1 MNLHPASS
9 SIAPPSGAAAPATA
23 TAGAPPA
30 AAPAA
35 AGRAAPLPTGA
46 QARILLVDDEPRLL
60 SSLYEL
66 LRDRDYELVTATC
79 GGEALE
85 QLGQLEFDLILL
97 DLRLPDMSG
106 HQIMDVINA
115 RGIAGDIIVM
125 SGDVGIEA
133 AIGAL
138 KRGAYDYLRKPYSRE
153 ELLKT
158 VENALQKRKLARENA
173 SIASQLENSEK
184 MYRYLVDS
192 SPDIIYTLDH
202 QGCFTFVN
210 DRAHQ
215 LLGYARDELIGQH
228 YSILVHD
235 EDLER
240 ARYVFNERRVD
251 DRASRN
257 VELRLKCLGGNGNAM
272 ERTFNNTLMT
282 IAISAIGMQHPDP
295 DAKKSAYFGT
305 YGVARDIT
313 DRKRAEEVISYQA
326 YHDILTDLPNRMLFK
341 DRLGLAV
348 IQAKRKLAE
357 LAVMFI
363 DLDRFKLV
371 NDTLGHVK
379 GDELL
384 QQVANRLKECLRRGD
399 TLARQGGD
407 EFTIVLPELRDR
419 QDAKVIADKFLE
431 SLHLPFDLDGHE
443 VHISASIG
451 IAIYPTDGETIDEL
465 LRHADIAM
473 YQVKALGK
481 NGHSF
486 YHNSMLDV
494 SHQKIALEQSLRKAL
509 EKNELEM
516 YYQPQVDMS
525 SGRIIGAEALMR
537 WNHPQRGLLTAGEFL
552 PFAEENG
559 LMLPISDWMLGALC
573 RDLLQWNAVGG
584 EQIRLSLNL
593 SPQYLDRGDF
603 FEKMRGALT
612 RYGISPAQ
620 IEVEITENI
629 CIRNPQYAI
638 EQLNKLCQLGVSVA
652 IDDFGTGYSS
662 LSYLHRFPIHTIKI
676 DQSFVKEIQDEN
688 GHFPVILAIISI
700 ARGLGLHLIAEGVET
715 DVQARYL
722 QASGCT
728 TMQGYLYHRPISLGS
743 FMAVLEA
750 QQRNGPAAATSAAGL
765 HLVSTPIAIQA

>member
-1 MNLHPASS
+1 MTKASSASTHPAISP
-9 SIAPPSGAAAPATA
+9 IEDAAPPLAFDPDS
-23 TAGAPPA
+23 PP
-30 AAPAA
+30 
-35 AGRAAPLPTGA
+35 
-46 QARILLVDDEPRLL
+46 RILLVDDEPHLL
-60 SSLYEL
+60 SALHEL
-66 LRDRDYELVTATC
+66 LRDRHYQLVTATC
-79 GGEALE
+79 GSEAMA
-85 QLGQLEFDLILL
+85 QLSRLKFDLVLL
-97 DLRLPDMSG
+97 DWRLPDMSG
-106 HQIMDVINA
+106 QEIMDFINEK
-115 RGIAGDIIVM
+115 GIDADVIVM
-125 SGDVGIEA
+125 SGEVGIEA

-138 KRGAYDYLRKPYSRE
+138 KRGAYDYLRKPYSGE

-158 VENALQKRKLARENA
+158 VANALQRRRLELANQR
-173 SIASQLENSEK
+173 IASQLENSEK
-184 MYRYLVDS
+184 LYRYLVDS
-192 SPDIIYTLDH
+192 SPDIIYTLNH
-202 QGCFTFVN
+202 EGRFTFVN
-210 DRAHQ
+210 DRAYQ
-215 LLGYARDELIGQH
+215 LLGFSRDDLIGKH

-235 EDLER
+235 EDQER

-251 DRASRN
+251 ERASRN
-257 VELRLKCLGGNGNAM
+257 VELRLKCYNDGGSD
-272 ERTFNNTLMT
+272 RTFNNTLMT
-282 IAISAIGMQHPDP
+282 ISLNSIGMHVPDN
-295 DAKKSAYFGT
+295 DVRKLEFFGT

-348 IQAKRKLAE
+348 IQAKRKVTE

-384 QQVANRLKECLRRGD
+384 QQVSLRLKDCLRRGD

-419 QDAKVIADKFLE
+419 GDATAIADKFLE
-431 SLHLPFDLDGHE
+431 CLQKPFDLDGHQ

-451 IAIYPTDGETIDEL
+451 ISVYPEDGESIDEL

-486 YHNSMLDV
+486 YHDSMLDV

-509 EKNELEM
+509 EQDELEM
-516 YYQPQVDMS
+516 YYQPQIDVIT
-525 SGRIIGAEALMR
+525 GCIIGAEGLMR

-552 PFAEENG
+552 PFAEDNG
-559 LMLPISDWMLGALC
+559 LIVPISDWMVGALC
-573 RDLLQWNAVGG
+573 RDMQIWNAAGG
-584 EQIRLSLNL
+584 QSIRLSLNL

-603 FEKMRGALT
+603 FEKMRGALV

-676 DQSFVKEIQDEN
+676 DQSFVKEIHDEQ
-688 GHFPVILAIISI
+688 GHYPVILAIISI

-715 DVQARYL
+715 DIQSRYL
-722 QASGCT
+722 KSNGCL
-728 TMQGYLYHRPISLGS
+728 TMQGYLYHRPVSLAD
-743 FMAVLEA
+743 FICVLQEQNSLITRA
-750 QQRNGPAAATSAAGL
+750 LPQNSDLGR
-765 HLVSTPIAIQA
+765 HI

>member
-1 MNLHPASS
+1 MMMNAHSASPADGEPHANSF
-9 SIAPPSGAAAPATA
+9 ATD
-23 TAGAPPA
+23 
-30 AAPAA
+30 
-35 AGRAAPLPTGA
+35 LP
-46 QARILLVDDEPRLL
+46 RLLLVDDEPRLL

-66 LRDRDYELVTATC
+66 LRDRGYELVTAAT
-79 GGEALE
+79 GSEALA
-85 QLGQLEFDLILL
+85 QLSKLHFDLVLL

-106 HQIMDVINA
+106 HEIMDFINA
-115 RGIAGDIIVM
+115 REIGAEVIVM
-125 SGDVGIEA
+125 SGEVGIEA

-158 VENALQKRKLARENA
+158 VANALQQRRLEAANQR
-173 SIASQLENSEK
+173 IATQLENSEK
-184 MYRYLVDS
+184 LYRYLVDS
-192 SPDIIYTLDH
+192 SPDFIYTLNH
-202 QGCFTFVN
+202 EGRFTFVN
-210 DRAHQ
+210 DRAYQ
-215 LLGYARDELIGQH
+215 LLGYTREDLIGKH

-235 EDLER
+235 EDQER

-251 DRASRN
+251 ERASRN
-257 VELRLKCLGGNGNAM
+257 VELRLKCHSGNSQD
-272 ERTFNNTLMT
+272 RTFNNTLMT
-282 IAISAIGMQHPDP
+282 ISLNSIGMHVPDHEV
-295 DAKKSAYFGT
+295 KKLEFFGT

-326 YHDILTDLPNRMLFK
+326 YHDILTDLPNRILFK

-348 IQAKRKLAE
+348 IQAKRKMTE

-384 QQVANRLKECLRRGD
+384 QQASVRLKDCLRRGD

-419 QDAKVIADKFLE
+419 EDARIIADKFLE
-431 SLHLPFDLDGHE
+431 CLQKPFDLDGHE

-451 IAIYPTDGETIDEL
+451 IAIYPGDGESIDEL

-509 EKNELEM
+509 EQNELEM
-516 YYQPQVDMS
+516 YYQPQIDVI
-525 SGRIIGAEALMR
+525 SGRIVGAEGLMR
-537 WNHPQRGLLTAGEFL
+537 WNHPQRGLLAAGEFL
-552 PFAEENG
+552 PFAEDNG
-559 LMLPISDWMLGALC
+559 LMLPISDWMIGALC
-573 RDLLQWNAVGG
+573 RDMLQWNVQTG
-584 EQIRLSLNL
+584 QPIRLSLNL

-603 FEKMRGALT
+603 FEKMRGALA
-612 RYGISPAQ
+612 RYGIAPDQ

-638 EQLNKLCQLGVSVA
+638 DQLNKLCQLGVSVA

-676 DQSFVKEIQDEN
+676 DQSFVKEIKDEH
-688 GHFPVILAIISI
+688 GHYPVILAIISI
-700 ARGLGLHLIAEGVET
+700 ARGLGLNLIAEGVET
-715 DVQARYL
+715 EVQARYL
-722 QASGCT
+722 KANGCL
-728 TMQGYLYHRPISLGS
+728 TMQGYFYHRPIALPDFIGVLRTQPVAAR
-743 FMAVLEA
+743 AVKA
-750 QQRNGPAAATSAAGL
+750 
-765 HLVSTPIAIQA
+765 

>member
-1 MNLHPASS
+1 MNAN
-9 SIAPPSGAAAPATA
+9 
-23 TAGAPPA
+23 TAGATA
-30 AAPAA
+30 MTQA
-35 AGRAAPLPTGA
+35 AGEPTQISQSETVTLP
-46 QARILLVDDEPRLL
+46 RILLVDDEPRLL

-66 LRDRDYELVTATC
+66 LRGRDYNLVTATC
-79 GGEALE
+79 GSEALAH
-85 QLGQLEFDLILL
+85 LSKMRFDLVLL
-97 DLRLPDMSG
+97 DLRLPDVSG
-106 HQIMDVINA
+106 HQIMDFINDK
-115 RGIAGDIIVM
+115 GIDADVIVM
-125 SGDVGIEA
+125 SGEVGIDA

-158 VENALQKRKLARENA
+158 VANALQRRRLEMANRR
-173 SIASQLENSEK
+173 IASQLETSEK
-184 MYRYLVDS
+184 LYRYLVDS
-192 SPDIIYTLDH
+192 SPDIIYTLNH
-202 QGCFTFVN
+202 EGKFTFIN
-210 DRAHQ
+210 DRAYQ
-215 LLGYARDELIGQH
+215 LLGFSRDELIGKH
-228 YSILVHD
+228 YSILVHE

-251 DRASRN
+251 ERASRN
-257 VELRLKCLGGNGNAM
+257 VELRLKCHSGGGQD
-272 ERTFNNTLMT
+272 RTFNNTLMT
-282 IAISAIGMQHPDP
+282 ISINSIGMHVPDQEV
-295 DAKKSAYFGT
+295 KKLEFFGT

-348 IQAKRKLAE
+348 IQAKRKLTE

-384 QQVANRLKECLRRGD
+384 QQVALRLKDCLRRGD

-419 QDAKVIADKFLE
+419 EDAKAIADKFLE
-431 SLHLPFDLDGHE
+431 CLQKPFDLDGHQ

-451 IAIYPTDGETIDEL
+451 IAIYPGDGESIDEL

-509 EKNELEM
+509 EQNELEM
-516 YYQPQVDMS
+516 YYQPQIDVIT
-525 SGRIIGAEALMR
+525 GRIVGAEGLMR

-559 LMLPISDWMLGALC
+559 LMLPISDWMIGALC
-573 RDLLQWNAVGG
+573 RDMLLWNAAGG
-584 EQIRLSLNL
+584 ENIRLSLNL

-603 FEKMRGALT
+603 FEKMRGALV

-620 IEVEITENI
+620 IECEITENI

-676 DQSFVKEIQDEN
+676 DQSFVKEIHDEN
-688 GHFPVILAIISI
+688 GHYPVILAIISI

-715 DVQARYL
+715 DIQARYL
-722 QASGCT
+722 KANGCL
-728 TMQGYLYHRPISLGS
+728 TMQGYLFHRPISLPN
-743 FMAVLEA
+743 FITVLQSQDA
-750 QQRNGPAAATSAAGL
+750 KNDAPAAAPA
-765 HLVSTPIAIQA
+765 AIQV

>member
-1 MNLHPASS
+1 MNLSSAS
-9 SIAPPSGAAAPATA
+9 AMQALPGAEDGVSALQFELDV
-23 TAGAPPA
+23 
-30 AAPAA
+30 
-35 AGRAAPLPTGA
+35 LP
-46 QARILLVDDEPRLL
+46 RLLLVDDEPRLL

-66 LRDRDYELVTATC
+66 LDDRNYHLVTATC
-79 GGEALE
+79 GREALE
-85 QLGQLEFDLILL
+85 HLNKLKFDLVLL

-106 HQIMDVINA
+106 HEIMDVINEK
-115 RGIAGDIIVM
+115 GIDADVIVM
-125 SGDVGIEA
+125 SGEVGIDA

-158 VENALQKRKLARENA
+158 VANALQQRRLEMANQR
-173 SIASQLENSEK
+173 IASQLENSEK
-184 MYRYLVDS
+184 LYRYLVDS
-192 SPDIIYTLDH
+192 SPDIIYTLNH
-202 QGCFTFVN
+202 EGRFTFVN
-210 DRAHQ
+210 DRAYQ
-215 LLGYARDELIGQH
+215 LLGFSREELIGKH

-251 DRASRN
+251 ERASRN
-257 VELRLKCLGGNGNAM
+257 VELRLKCHSGNGTD
-272 ERTFNNTLMT
+272 RTFNNTLMT
-282 IAISAIGMQHPDP
+282 ISLNSIGMHVPDQEV
-295 DAKKSAYFGT
+295 KKLEFFGT

-348 IQAKRKLAE
+348 IQAKRKVTE

-384 QQVANRLKECLRRGD
+384 QQVSLRLKDCLRRGD

-419 QDAKVIADKFLE
+419 ADAKHIAEKFLE
-431 SLHLPFDLDGHE
+431 SLHKPFDLDGHE

-451 IAIYPTDGETIDEL
+451 IAVYPTDGDSIDEL

-481 NGHSF
+481 NGHAF
-486 YHNSMLDV
+486 YDNAMLDV
-494 SHQKIALEQSLRKAL
+494 SHQKIALEQALRRAL
-509 EKNELEM
+509 DQDELEM
-516 YYQPQVDMS
+516 YYQPQIDVIT
-525 SGRIIGAEALMR
+525 GRIIGAEGLMR

-552 PFAEENG
+552 PFAEDNG
-559 LMLPISDWMLGALC
+559 LMLPISDWMITALC
-573 RDLLQWNAVGG
+573 RDMQIWNAAGG
-584 EQIRLSLNL
+584 QSIRLSLNL

-603 FEKMRGALT
+603 FEKMRGALV

-638 EQLNKLCQLGVSVA
+638 DQLNKLCQLGVSVA

-676 DQSFVKEIQDEN
+676 DQSFVKVIHDEQ
-688 GHFPVILAIISI
+688 GHYPVILAIISI

-715 DVQARYL
+715 EVQARYL
-722 QASGCT
+722 KANGCL
-728 TMQGYLYHRPISLGS
+728 TMQGFLFHRPVSLAA
-743 FMAVLEA
+743 FICVLEEHYLVPERGTMA
-750 QQRNGPAAATSAAGL
+750 AAGL
-765 HLVSTPIAIQA
+765 AAG

>member
-1 MNLHPASS
+1 MNANTAS
-9 SIAPPSGAAAPATA
+9 ATSA
-23 TAGAPPA
+23 MTPA
-30 AAPAA
+30 AGEPTQISQSETVT
-35 AGRAAPLPTGA
+35 LP
-46 QARILLVDDEPRLL
+46 RILLVDDEPRLL

-66 LRDRDYELVTATC
+66 LRGRDYNLVTATC
-79 GGEALE
+79 GSEALAH
-85 QLGQLEFDLILL
+85 LSKMRFDLVLL
-97 DLRLPDMSG
+97 DLRLPDVSG
-106 HQIMDVINA
+106 HQIMDFINDK
-115 RGIAGDIIVM
+115 GIDADVIVM
-125 SGDVGIEA
+125 SGEVGIDA

-158 VENALQKRKLARENA
+158 VANALQRRRLEMANRR
-173 SIASQLENSEK
+173 IASQLETSEK
-184 MYRYLVDS
+184 LYRYLVDS
-192 SPDIIYTLDH
+192 SPDIIYTLNH
-202 QGCFTFVN
+202 EGKFTFIN
-210 DRAHQ
+210 DRAYQ
-215 LLGYARDELIGQH
+215 LLGFSRDELIGKH
-228 YSILVHD
+228 YSILVHE

-251 DRASRN
+251 ERASRN
-257 VELRLKCLGGNGNAM
+257 VELRLKYHSGGGQD
-272 ERTFNNTLMT
+272 RTFNNTLMT
-282 IAISAIGMQHPDP
+282 ISLNSIGMHVPDLEV
-295 DAKKSAYFGT
+295 KKLEFFGT

-348 IQAKRKLAE
+348 IQAKRKLTE

-384 QQVANRLKECLRRGD
+384 QQVALRLKDCLRRGD

-419 QDAKVIADKFLE
+419 EDAKAIADKFLE
-431 SLHLPFDLDGHE
+431 CLQKPFDLDGHQ

-451 IAIYPTDGETIDEL
+451 IAIYPGDGESIDEL

-509 EKNELEM
+509 EQNELEM
-516 YYQPQVDMS
+516 YYQPQIDVIT
-525 SGRIIGAEALMR
+525 GKIVGAEGLMR

-559 LMLPISDWMLGALC
+559 LMLPISDWMIGALC
-573 RDLLQWNAVGG
+573 RDMLLWNAAGG
-584 EQIRLSLNL
+584 ESIRLSLNL

-603 FEKMRGALT
+603 FEKMRGALV

-620 IEVEITENI
+620 IECEITENI

-676 DQSFVKEIQDEN
+676 DQSFVKEIHDEH
-688 GHFPVILAIISI
+688 GHYPVILAIISI

-715 DVQARYL
+715 DIQARYL
-722 QASGCT
+722 KANGCL
-728 TMQGYLYHRPISLGS
+728 TMQGYFFHRPISLPN
-743 FMAVLEA
+743 FITVLQVQDGRE
-750 QQRNGPAAATSAAGL
+750 PAPVPAPAPA
-765 HLVSTPIAIQA
+765 AIQA

>member
-1 MNLHPASS
+1 MNEYCASADPAWH
-9 SIAPPSGAAAPATA
+9 ADTEDQP
-23 TAGAPPA
+23 
-30 AAPAA
+30 
-35 AGRAAPLPTGA
+35 RL
-46 QARILLVDDEPRLL
+46 LLVDDEPRLL
-60 SSLYEL
+60 ASLYEL
-66 LRDRDYELVTATC
+66 LRDRGFHLTTASSGT
-79 GGEALE
+79 EAIAHLSRFR
-85 QLGQLEFDLILL
+85 FDLVLL
-97 DLRLPDMSG
+97 DLRLPDIGG
-106 HQIMDVINA
+106 HEIMDFMNE
-115 RGIAGDIIVM
+115 RGVESDVIVM
-125 SGDVGIEA
+125 SGEVGIEA

-158 VENALQKRKLARENA
+158 VANALEQRRLASANLR
-173 SIASQLENSEK
+173 IANQLENSEK

-192 SPDIIYTLDH
+192 SPDIIYTLNH
-202 QGCFTFVN
+202 EGRFTFVN
-210 DRAHQ
+210 DRAYQ
-215 LLGYARDELIGQH
+215 LLGFSRDELIGKH

-251 DRASRN
+251 ERASRN
-257 VELRLKCLGGNGNAM
+257 VELRLKCRGAKSNSGD
-272 ERTFNNTLMT
+272 RTFNNTLMT
-282 IAISAIGMQHPDP
+282 ISLNSIGMHVPDGEVR
-295 DAKKSAYFGT
+295 KLEFFGT

-326 YHDILTDLPNRMLFK
+326 YHDILTDLPNRILFK

-348 IQAKRKLAE
+348 IQAKRKQTE

-384 QQVANRLKECLRRGD
+384 QQAAVRLKDCLRRGD
-399 TLARQGGD
+399 TIARQGGD

-419 QDAKVIADKFLE
+419 DDARIIADKFLE
-431 SLHLPFDLDGHE
+431 SLQRPFDLDGHE

-451 IAIYPTDGETIDEL
+451 IAIYPGDGESIDEL

-486 YHNSMLDV
+486 YHDSMLDV
-494 SHQKIALEQSLRKAL
+494 SHQKIALEQALRRAL
-509 EKNELEM
+509 EHNELEM
-516 YYQPQVDMS
+516 YYQPQIDS
-525 SGRIIGAEALMR
+525 TSGRIVGAEALMR
-537 WNHPQRGLLTAGEFL
+537 WNHPTRGLLSAGEFL

-559 LMLPISDWMLGALC
+559 LMLPISDWMIGALC
-573 RDLLQWNAVGG
+573 RDMLQWNLASGQEVK
-584 EQIRLSLNL
+584 LSLNL

-603 FEKMRGALT
+603 FEKMRGALV
-612 RYGISPAQ
+612 RYGISPGQ

-662 LSYLHRFPIHTIKI
+662 LSYLHRFPIHTMKI
-676 DQSFVKEIQDEN
+676 DQSFVQEIHDAN
-688 GHFPVILAIISI
+688 GHYPVILAIISI
-700 ARGLGLHLIAEGVET
+700 ARGLNLNLVAEGVET
-715 DVQARYL
+715 ETQADYL
-722 QASGCT
+722 RANGCE
-728 TMQGYLYHRPISLGS
+728 TMQGYLFHRPISLSS
-743 FMAVLEA
+743 FIGVLRAQVPASDVPVGALRPAVRALRA
-750 QQRNGPAAATSAAGL
+750 
-765 HLVSTPIAIQA
+765 

>member
-1 MNLHPASS
+1 MNPIIPTPQTPA
-9 SIAPPSGAAAPATA
+9 PEFQP
-23 TAGAPPA
+23 
-30 AAPAA
+30 
-35 AGRAAPLPTGA
+35 RL
-46 QARILLVDDEPRLL
+46 LLVDDEPRLL

-66 LRDRDYELVTATC
+66 LRVQDSFQLVTATN
-79 GGEALE
+79 GTEALAALNR
-85 QLGQLEFDLILL
+85 QRFDLLLL

-106 HQIMDVINA
+106 HDIMDFVNSREI
-115 RGIAGDIIVM
+115 DCDVIVM
-125 SGDVGIEA
+125 SGEAGIEA

-138 KRGAYDYLRKPYSRE
+138 KRGAYDYLRKPYNPP

-158 VENALQKRKLARENA
+158 VENALQKRRLAVENA
-173 SIASQLENSEK
+173 RIAQRLENSEK

-192 SPDIIYTLDH
+192 SPDIIYTLNH
-202 QGCFTFVN
+202 EGCFTFVN
-210 DRAHQ
+210 DRAYQ
-215 LLGYARDELIGQH
+215 LLGYSREELIGRH
-228 YSILVHD
+228 YSVLVHE
-235 EDLER
+235 EDQER

-251 DRASRN
+251 ERASRN
-257 VELRLKCLGGNGNAM
+257 VELRLKCNNSAAGD
-272 ERTFNNTLMT
+272 RTFNNTLMT
-282 IAISAIGMQHPDP
+282 ISLNAIGMHVPGEEV
-295 DAKKSAYFGT
+295 AKHEFFGT

-313 DRKRAEEVISYQA
+313 DRKRAEEMISYQA
-326 YHDILTDLPNRMLFK
+326 YHDILTDLPNRILFK

-384 QQVANRLKECLRRGD
+384 QQAARRLKECLRKGD
-399 TLARQGGD
+399 TLARHSGD

-419 QDAKVIADKFLE
+419 ADAKAIADKFQEALQQ
-431 SLHLPFDLDGHE
+431 PFDLDGHV

-451 IAIYPTDGETIDEL
+451 IAVYPSDGDSIEEL

-473 YQVKALGK
+473 YQVKAQGK

-486 YHNSMLDV
+486 YHPAMQDM
-494 SHQKIALEQSLRKAL
+494 SHQKIVLEQSLRKAL
-509 EKNELEM
+509 ENNELEM
-516 YYQPQVDMS
+516 YYQPQVDMAT
-525 SGRIIGAEALMR
+525 GRIIGAEGLMR
-537 WNHPQRGLLTAGEFL
+537 WNHPTRGLLSAGEFL

-559 LMLPISDWMLGALC
+559 LMLPISDWMIGALC
-573 RDLLQWNAVGG
+573 RDLLLWNANGADN
-584 EQIRLSLNL
+584 IRLSLNL

-603 FEKMRGALT
+603 FEKMRNALA
-612 RYGISPAQ
+612 RYQISPSQ

-676 DQSFVKEIQDEN
+676 DQSFVKEIHDEH
-688 GHFPVILAIISI
+688 GHYPVILAIISI
-700 ARGLGLHLIAEGVET
+700 ARGLGLHLVAEGVET
-715 DVQARYL
+715 EVQARYL
-722 QASGCT
+722 AANGCA
-728 TMQGYLYHRPISLGS
+728 TMQGYLYYRPIALTS
-743 FMAVLEA
+743 FMEVLAA
-750 QQRNGPAAATSAAGL
+750 QNQADAPAFPAGPRM
-765 HLVSTPIAIQA
+765 AIQA

>member
-1 MNLHPASS
+1 MNANFADGADALFPAS
-9 SIAPPSGAAAPATA
+9 PQPVAAPE
-23 TAGAPPA
+23 PRP
-30 AAPAA
+30 
-35 AGRAAPLPTGA
+35 RL
-46 QARILLVDDEPRLL
+46 LLVDDEPRLL
-60 SSLYEL
+60 SSLHAL
-66 LRDRDYELVTATC
+66 LQERDYELVTATC
-79 GGEALE
+79 GAEALAHLA
-85 QLGQLEFDLILL
+85 QLDFDLILL

-106 HQIMDVINA
+106 HEIMDHINR
-115 RGIAGDIIVM
+115 RGIAGDVIVM

-158 VENALQKRKLARENA
+158 VENVLQQRALARDNA
-173 SIASQLENSEK
+173 RIAARLATSEQ

-192 SPDIIYTLDH
+192 SPDIIYTLDQDGH
-202 QGCFTFVN
+202 FTFVN
-210 DRAHQ
+210 DRVHQ
-215 LLGYARDELIGQH
+215 LLGYSRDELIGKH

-235 EDLER
+235 EDQER
-240 ARYVFNERRVD
+240 ARYVFGERRAD
-251 DRASRN
+251 ERSARH
-257 VELRLKCLGGNGNAM
+257 VELRLKCQLGGRGGNHA

-282 IAISAIGMQHPDP
+282 IEL
-295 DAKKSAYFGT
+295 DALGTAPVHAGTDRALATALPALHGT

-348 IQAKRKLAE
+348 IQAKRKLTE

-371 NDTLGHVK
+371 NDSLGHVK

-384 QQVANRLKECLRRGD
+384 QQVALRLKECLRRGD

-431 SLHLPFDLDGHE
+431 CLHLPFDLDGHE

-509 EKNELEM
+509 EQNELEM
-516 YYQPQVDMS
+516 YYQPQVDMA
-525 SGRIIGAEALMR
+525 SGRIIGAEGLMR

-552 PFAEENG
+552 PFAEESG

-573 RDLLQWNAVGG
+573 RDLLQWNAAGG
-584 EQIRLSLNL
+584 QDIRLSLNL

-638 EQLNKLCQLGVSVA
+638 DQLNKLCQLGVSVA

-676 DQSFVKEIQDEN
+676 DQSFVKEIHDED

-715 DVQARYL
+715 EVQARYL
-722 QASGCT
+722 EANGCT
-728 TMQGYLYHRPISLGS
+728 TMQGYLYHRPISLS
-743 FMAVLEA
+743 NFINVLQSQIDSVA
-750 QQRNGPAAATSAAGL
+750 DSASVRPAAPAGL
-765 HLVSTPIAIQA
+765 HLVPNAAAIQA

>member
-1 MNLHPASS
+1 MFQ
-9 SIAPPSGAAAPATA
+9 GADAPAGTI
-23 TAGAPPA
+23 GIDDQP
-30 AAPAA
+30 
-35 AGRAAPLPTGA
+35 RL
-46 QARILLVDDEPRLL
+46 LLVDDEPRLL
-60 SSLYEL
+60 ASLYEL
-66 LRDRDYELVTATC
+66 LRDRGYHLTTASS
-79 GGEALE
+79 GGEAIAHLST
-85 QLGQLEFDLILL
+85 LRFDLVLL
-97 DLRLPDMSG
+97 DLRLPDIGG
-106 HQIMDVINA
+106 HEIMDFINA
-115 RGIAGDIIVM
+115 KGIDADVIVM
-125 SGDVGIEA
+125 SGEVGIDA

-138 KRGAYDYLRKPYSRE
+138 KRGAYDYLRKPYARE

-158 VENALQKRKLARENA
+158 VDNALEQRRLATANA
-173 SIASQLENSEK
+173 RIANQLENSEK

-192 SPDIIYTLDH
+192 SPDIIYTLNH
-202 QGCFTFVN
+202 EGRFTFVN
-210 DRAHQ
+210 DRAYQ
-215 LLGYARDELIGQH
+215 LLGFSRDELIGKH

-251 DRASRN
+251 ERASRN
-257 VELRLKCLGGNGNAM
+257 VELRLKCRGATGKLSNSGD
-272 ERTFNNTLMT
+272 RTFNNTLMT
-282 IAISAIGMQHPDP
+282 ISLNSIGMHVPDQEV
-295 DAKKSAYFGT
+295 KKLEFFGT

-326 YHDILTDLPNRMLFK
+326 YHDILTDLPNRILFK

-348 IQAKRKLAE
+348 IQAKRKQTE

-384 QQVANRLKECLRRGD
+384 QQVAVRLKECLRKGD

-419 QDAKVIADKFLE
+419 DDARMVADKFLE
-431 SLHLPFDLDGHE
+431 CLHKPFDLDGHE

-451 IAIYPTDGETIDEL
+451 IAIYPGDGESIDEL

-486 YHNSMLDV
+486 YHDSMLDV
-494 SHQKIALEQSLRKAL
+494 SHQKIALEQALRRAL
-509 EKNELEM
+509 EHNELEM
-516 YYQPQVDMS
+516 YYQPQIDAAT
-525 SGRIIGAEALMR
+525 GRIVGAEALMR
-537 WNHPQRGLLTAGEFL
+537 WNHPTRGLLSAGEFL

-559 LMLPISDWMLGALC
+559 LMLPISDWMIGALC
-573 RDLLQWNAVGG
+573 RDMLQWNLASGQAV
-584 EQIRLSLNL
+584 RLSLNL

-603 FEKMRGALT
+603 FEKMRGALV
-612 RYGISPAQ
+612 RYGISPGQ

-662 LSYLHRFPIHTIKI
+662 LSYLHRFPIHTMKI
-676 DQSFVKEIQDEN
+676 DQSFVKEIHDEN
-688 GHFPVILAIISI
+688 GHYPVILAIISI

-715 DVQARYL
+715 EVQANYL
-722 QASGCT
+722 KANGCE
-728 TMQGYLYHRPISLGS
+728 TMQGYLYYRPISLSNFIGVLRAQALGTAGS
-743 FMAVLEA
+743 
-750 QQRNGPAAATSAAGL
+750 GPATQ
-765 HLVSTPIAIQA
+765 VRAIRA

>member
-1 MNLHPASS
+1 MHSS
-9 SIAPPSGAAAPATA
+9 LGSDQP
-23 TAGAPPA
+23 
-30 AAPAA
+30 
-35 AGRAAPLPTGA
+35 RL
-46 QARILLVDDEPRLL
+46 LLVDDEPRLL

-66 LRDRDYELVTATC
+66 LQGRGYQLVTAAT
-79 GGEALE
+79 GSEALAH
-85 QLGQLEFDLILL
+85 LSRLRFDLVLL
-97 DLRLPDMSG
+97 DLRLPDIGG
-106 HQIMDVINA
+106 HEIMDFINEK
-115 RGIAGDIIVM
+115 GIGADVIVM
-125 SGDVGIEA
+125 SGEVGIDA

-158 VENALQKRKLARENA
+158 VANALKQRRLEEANAR
-173 SIASQLENSEK
+173 IANQLENSEK

-192 SPDIIYTLDH
+192 SPDIIYTLNH
-202 QGCFTFVN
+202 EGKFTFIN
-210 DRAHQ
+210 DRAYQ
-215 LLGYARDELIGQH
+215 LLGYKREELIGQH
-228 YSILVHD
+228 YSVVVHE

-251 DRASRN
+251 ERASRN
-257 VELRLKCLGGNGNAM
+257 VEMRLKCHAGANQ

-282 IAISAIGMQHPDP
+282 ISLNAIGMHVPDQEVR
-295 DAKKSAYFGT
+295 KLEFYGT

-326 YHDILTDLPNRMLFK
+326 YHDILTDLPNRILFK

-348 IQAKRKLAE
+348 IQAKRKQTE

-384 QQVANRLKECLRRGD
+384 QQAAGRLKECLRKGD

-419 QDAKVIADKFLE
+419 DDARMVADKFLE
-431 SLHLPFDLDGHE
+431 VLQEPFDLDGHA

-451 IAIYPTDGETIDEL
+451 IAVYPAHGESIDEL

-473 YQVKALGK
+473 YQIKGQGK
-481 NGHSF
+481 NGHAF
-486 YHNSMLDV
+486 YDPSMQDV
-494 SHQKIALEQSLRKAL
+494 SHQKIALEQSLRRAL
-509 EKNELEM
+509 EHNELEM
-516 YYQPQVDMS
+516 YYQPQIDAI
-525 SGRIIGAEALMR
+525 SGRIVGAEALMR
-537 WNHPQRGLLTAGEFL
+537 WNHPTRGIVSPGEFL

-559 LMLPISDWMLGALC
+559 LMLPISDWMIGALC
-573 RDLLQWNAVGG
+573 RDMLQWKNIGG
-584 EQIRLSLNL
+584 NQVRLSLNL

-603 FEKMRGALT
+603 FEKMRGALL
-612 RYGISPAQ
+612 RYGIAPSQ

-638 EQLNKLCQLGVSVA
+638 EQLNKLGQLGVSVA

-662 LSYLHRFPIHTIKI
+662 LAYLHRFPVHTIKI
-676 DQSFVKEIQDEN
+676 DQSFVKEIHDEH
-688 GHFPVILAIISI
+688 GHYPVVLAIISI
-700 ARGLGLHLIAEGVET
+700 ARGLGLNLIAEGVET
-715 DVQARYL
+715 ESQARYL
-722 QASGCT
+722 RSNGCL
-728 TMQGYLYHRPISLGS
+728 TMQGYLYHRPMPLDRFID
-743 FMAVLEA
+743 VLRA
-750 QQRNGPAAATSAAGL
+750 QALPAG
-765 HLVSTPIAIQA
+765 VSNVLAFQA

>member
-1 MNLHPASS
+1 MKANTAS
-9 SIAPPSGAAAPATA
+9 AAPA
-23 TAGAPPA
+23 PSPVEE
-30 AAPAA
+30 
-35 AGRAAPLPTGA
+35 LPTTVS
-46 QARILLVDDEPRLL
+46 QLDTELLPRILLVDDEPRLL
-60 SSLYEL
+60 ASLYEL
-66 LRDRDYELVTATC
+66 LRDRDYHLVTATC
-79 GGEALE
+79 GAEALAH
-85 QLGQLEFDLILL
+85 LSKLRFDLVLL

-106 HQIMDVINA
+106 HEIMDYINGK
-115 RGIAGDIIVM
+115 GIDADVIVM

-158 VENALQKRKLARENA
+158 VANALQQRRLELANQR
-173 SIASQLENSEK
+173 IASQLENSEK
-184 MYRYLVDS
+184 LYRYLVDS
-192 SPDIIYTLDH
+192 SPDIIYTLNH
-202 QGCFTFVN
+202 EGRFTFVN
-210 DRAHQ
+210 DRAYQ
-215 LLGYARDELIGQH
+215 LLGFSREDLIGKH

-251 DRASRN
+251 ERASRN
-257 VELRLKCLGGNGNAM
+257 VELRLKCHSGGSQD
-272 ERTFNNTLMT
+272 RTFNNTLMT
-282 IAISAIGMQHPDP
+282 ISLNSIGMHVPDH
-295 DAKKSAYFGT
+295 DVKKLEFFGT

-348 IQAKRKLAE
+348 IQAKRKLTE

-384 QQVANRLKECLRRGD
+384 QQVALRLKDCLRRGD

-419 QDAKVIADKFLE
+419 EDAKAIADKFLE
-431 SLHLPFDLDGHE
+431 CLHQPFDLDGHE

-451 IAIYPTDGETIDEL
+451 IAIYPGDGESIDEL

-509 EKNELEM
+509 EQNELEM
-516 YYQPQVDMS
+516 YYQPQIDVIT
-525 SGRIIGAEALMR
+525 GRIIGAEGLMR

-559 LMLPISDWMLGALC
+559 LMLPISDWMIGALC
-573 RDLLQWNAVGG
+573 RDMLLWNAAGG
-584 EQIRLSLNL
+584 QSVRLSLNL

-603 FEKMRGALT
+603 FEKMRGALV

-676 DQSFVKEIQDEN
+676 DQSFVKEIHDEQ
-688 GHFPVILAIISI
+688 GHYPVILAIISI

-715 DVQARYL
+715 EVQARYL
-722 QASGCT
+722 KANGCL
-728 TMQGYLYHRPISLGS
+728 TMQGYLYHRPISLPNFIS
-743 FMAVLEA
+743 VLQE
-750 QQRNGPAAATSAAGL
+750 QNAAGTTQAPSP
-765 HLVSTPIAIQA
+765 VAIQA

>member
-1 MNLHPASS
+1 MNLNDDLGPAD
-9 SIAPPSGAAAPATA
+9 APAC
-23 TAGAPPA
+23 
-30 AAPAA
+30 
-35 AGRAAPLPTGA
+35 LP
-46 QARILLVDDEPRLL
+46 RLLLVDDEPRLL
-60 SSLYEL
+60 SSLHDL
-66 LRDRDYELVTATC
+66 LRDRGYRLLTATS
-79 GGEALE
+79 GREALAH
-85 QLGQLEFDLILL
+85 LDAMRFDLVLL
-97 DLRLPDMSG
+97 DLRLPDIGG
-106 HQIMDVINA
+106 HDIMDMIKA
-115 RGIAGDIIVM
+115 RGYDCDVIVM
-125 SGDVGIEA
+125 SGEVGIDA

-158 VENALQKRKLARENA
+158 VDNALQKRRLAVDNQRIAGKLAT
-173 SIASQLENSEK
+173 SEK

-202 QGCFTFVN
+202 QGRFTFVN
-210 DRAHQ
+210 DRAFQ
-215 LLGYARDELIGQH
+215 LLGFTREELIGRH
-228 YSILVHD
+228 YSFVVHD
-235 EDLER
+235 EDLDR

-251 DRASRN
+251 ERASRN
-257 VELRLKCLGGNGNAM
+257 VELRLKCNTAHGAANG

-282 IAISAIGMQHPDP
+282 ISLNAIGMHVPDGG
-295 DAKKSAYFGT
+295 AGIRHGREFFGT

-313 DRKRAEEVISYQA
+313 DRKRAEEMISYQA

-348 IQAKRKLAE
+348 IQARRKLTE

-384 QQVANRLKECLRRGD
+384 QQAAKRLKGCLRRGD

-419 QDAKVIADKFLE
+419 TDAKAVAEKFLDA
-431 SLHLPFDLDGHE
+431 LQKPFDLDGHV

-451 IAIYPTDGETIDEL
+451 IAIYPNDGETIDEL

-486 YHNSMLDV
+486 YDPSMLDM
-494 SHQKIALEQSLRKAL
+494 SRQKIALERALRRAL
-509 EKNELEM
+509 ENGELEM
-516 YYQPQVDMS
+516 YYQPQVDVTT
-525 SGRIIGAEALMR
+525 GRIVGAEGLMR
-537 WNHPQRGLLTAGEFL
+537 WNHPERGLLSAGEFL

-559 LMLPISDWMLGALC
+559 LMLPLSDWMLDALC
-573 RDLLQWNAVGG
+573 RDLLAWNMAGG
-584 EQIRLSLNL
+584 DALRLSLNL

-662 LSYLHRFPIHTIKI
+662 LAYLHRFPIHTIKI
-676 DQSFVKEIQDEN
+676 DQSFVKEIHDEA
-688 GHFPVILAIISI
+688 GHYPVILAIISI
-700 ARGLGLHLIAEGVET
+700 ARGLGLHLVAEGVET

-722 QASGCT
+722 QANGCA
-728 TMQGYLYHRPISLGS
+728 TMQGYLYYRPVSLDS
-743 FMAVLEA
+743 FLDVLAA
-750 QQRNGPAAATSAAGL
+750 QQRLAYDDALPLAFRA
-765 HLVSTPIAIQA
+765 

>member
-1 MNLHPASS
+1 MDRA
-9 SIAPPSGAAAPATA
+9 GMTA
-23 TAGAPPA
+23 QLELEM
-30 AAPAA
+30 
-35 AGRAAPLPTGA
+35 LP
-46 QARILLVDDEPRLL
+46 RLLLVDDEPRLL
-60 SSLYEL
+60 SSLHEL
-66 LRDRDYELVTATC
+66 LCERGYTLVTAQS
-79 GGEALE
+79 GAEALAHLVA
-85 QLGQLEFDLILL
+85 QKFDLVLL

-106 HQIMDVINA
+106 HEVMDFINA
-115 RGIAGDIIVM
+115 NQIGTDVIVM
-125 SGDVGIEA
+125 SGEVGIEA

-158 VENALQKRKLARENA
+158 VTNALQQRRLEVANAR
-173 SIASQLENSEK
+173 IASQLENSEK
-184 MYRYLVDS
+184 LYRYLVDS

-202 QGCFTFVN
+202 EGRFTFVN
-210 DRAHQ
+210 DRAYQ
-215 LLGYARDELIGQH
+215 LLGFSREDLIGKH
-228 YSILVHD
+228 YAILIHD

-251 DRASRN
+251 ERASRN
-257 VELRLKCLGGNGNAM
+257 VELRLKCHNHPGAD
-272 ERTFNNTLMT
+272 RTFNNTLMT
-282 IAISAIGMQHPDP
+282 ISLNSIGMHVPDR
-295 DAKKSAYFGT
+295 DVRKLEFFGT

-313 DRKRAEEVISYQA
+313 ERKHAEEVINYQA

-348 IQAKRKLAE
+348 IQAKRKAAE

-384 QQVANRLKECLRRGD
+384 QQVAMRLKQCLRRGD

-419 QDAKVIADKFLE
+419 TDASAIAEKFLE
-431 SLHLPFDLDGHE
+431 CLHQSFDLDGHE

-451 IAIYPTDGETIDEL
+451 IAVYPVDGETIDEL

-481 NGHSF
+481 NGHAF

-494 SHQKIALEQSLRKAL
+494 SRQKIALEQSLRKAL
-509 EKNELEM
+509 DNDELEM
-516 YYQPQVDMS
+516 HYQPQIDVVT
-525 SGRIIGAEALMR
+525 GRIIGAEGLMR

-559 LMLPISDWMLGALC
+559 LMLPISDWMIKALC
-573 RDLLQWNAVGG
+573 RDMQIWNAAGG
-584 EQIRLSLNL
+584 QSIRLSLNL

-603 FEKMRGALT
+603 FEKMRGALV

-629 CIRNPQYAI
+629 CIRSPQYAI
-638 EQLNKLCQLGVSVA
+638 EQLNKLCELGVSVA

-676 DQSFVKEIQDEN
+676 DQSFVREIHDEH
-688 GHFPVILAIISI
+688 GHYPVILAIISI

-715 DVQARYL
+715 EVQARYL
-722 QASGCT
+722 RSHGCV
-728 TMQGYLYHRPISLGS
+728 TMQGFLFHVPVSLAA
-743 FMAVLEA
+743 FICVLEEHFA
-750 QQRNGPAAATSAAGL
+750 MPDAENNVASL
-765 HLVSTPIAIQA
+765 QA

>member
-1 MNLHPASS
+1 MNAK
-9 SIAPPSGAAAPATA
+9 PATMHS
-23 TAGAPPA
+23 GEPAPISDTLETDS
-30 AAPAA
+30 
-35 AGRAAPLPTGA
+35 LP
-46 QARILLVDDEPRLL
+46 RLLLVDDEPRLL

-66 LRDRDYELVTATC
+66 LQGRGYRLATASS
-79 GGEALE
+79 GSEALA
-85 QLGQLEFDLILL
+85 QLSRQRFDLVLL
-97 DLRLPDMSG
+97 DLRLPDIGG
-106 HQIMDVINA
+106 HDIMDFINEK
-115 RGIAGDIIVM
+115 GIDAHVIVM
-125 SGDVGIEA
+125 SGEVGIDA

-153 ELLKT
+153 ELLTT
-158 VENALQKRKLARENA
+158 VANALQQRRLAADNER
-173 SIASQLENSEK
+173 ITHQLEASEK

-192 SPDIIYTLDH
+192 SPDIIYTLNH
-202 QGCFTFVN
+202 EGRFTFVN
-210 DRAHQ
+210 DRAYQ
-215 LLGYARDELIGQH
+215 LLGYTREELLGQH
-228 YSILVHD
+228 YSILVHE

-251 DRASRN
+251 ERASRN
-257 VELRLKCLGGNGNAM
+257 VELRLKCRGGNGHD
-272 ERTFNNTLMT
+272 RTFNNTLMT
-282 IAISAIGMQHPDP
+282 ISLNAIGMHVPDQEV
-295 DAKKSAYFGT
+295 KKLEFFGT

-326 YHDILTDLPNRMLFK
+326 YHDILTDLPNRILFK

-348 IQAKRKLAE
+348 IQAKRKQTE

-384 QQVANRLKECLRRGD
+384 QQAARRLKGCLRKGD

-419 QDAKVIADKFLE
+419 DDARVIADKFLE
-431 SLHLPFDLDGHE
+431 TLQEPFDLDGHE

-451 IAIYPTDGETIDEL
+451 IAIYPSDGESIDEL

-486 YHNSMLDV
+486 YHTSMLDV
-494 SHQKIALEQSLRKAL
+494 SHQKIALEQALRRAL
-509 EKNELEM
+509 EQDELEM
-516 YYQPQVDMS
+516 YYQPQIDAIT
-525 SGRIIGAEALMR
+525 GRIVGAEALMR
-537 WNHPQRGLLTAGEFL
+537 WNHPTRGLLSAGEFL

-559 LMLPISDWMLGALC
+559 LMLPISDWMIGALC
-573 RDLLQWNAVGG
+573 RDMLQWKAVGG
-584 EQIRLSLNL
+584 GNVRLSLNL

-603 FEKMRGALT
+603 FEKMRGALV
-612 RYGISPAQ
+612 RYGIAPGQ

-662 LSYLHRFPIHTIKI
+662 LSYLHRFPIHTVKI
-676 DQSFVKEIQDEN
+676 DQSFEKEIHEEN
-688 GHFPVILAIISI
+688 GHYPVILAIISI
-700 ARGLGLHLIAEGVET
+700 ARGLGLNLIAEGVET
-715 DVQARYL
+715 EEQARYL
-722 QASGCT
+722 RSNGCL
-728 TMQGYLYHRPISLGS
+728 TMQGYLYYRPIPLQDFIGALRAQSGQQSSHTLR
-743 FMAVLEA
+743 AV
-750 QQRNGPAAATSAAGL
+750 
-765 HLVSTPIAIQA
+765 QA

>member
-1 MNLHPASS
+1 MMNATVAS
-9 SIAPPSGAAAPATA
+9 APTA
-23 TAGAPPA
+23 ITPVQEASHNA
-30 AAPAA
+30 
-35 AGRAAPLPTGA
+35 LPFEEHLP
-46 QARILLVDDEPRLL
+46 RILLVDDEPRLL

-66 LRDRDYELVTATC
+66 LRDRGYHLVTASC
-79 GGEALE
+79 GQEALAH
-85 QLGQLEFDLILL
+85 LGRVRFDLVLL

-106 HQIMDVINA
+106 HDIMDFINEK
-115 RGIAGDIIVM
+115 DIDADVIVM
-125 SGDVGIEA
+125 SGEVGIDA

-158 VENALQKRKLARENA
+158 VANALQQRRLELANLR
-173 SIASQLENSEK
+173 IASQLENSEK
-184 MYRYLVDS
+184 LYRYLVDS
-192 SPDIIYTLDH
+192 SPDIIYTLNH
-202 QGCFTFVN
+202 EGRFTFVN
-210 DRAHQ
+210 DRAYQ
-215 LLGYARDELIGQH
+215 LLGFARDDLIGKH
-228 YSILVHD
+228 YSILVHE

-251 DRASRN
+251 ERASRN
-257 VELRLKCLGGNGNAM
+257 VELRLKCHAFSTQD
-272 ERTFNNTLMT
+272 RTFNNTLMT
-282 IAISAIGMQHPDP
+282 ISLNSIGMHVPDH
-295 DAKKSAYFGT
+295 DVKKLEFFGT

-313 DRKRAEEVISYQA
+313 DRKRAEEIISYQA

-348 IQAKRKLAE
+348 IQAKRKLTE

-384 QQVANRLKECLRRGD
+384 QQVSLRLKDCLRRGD

-419 QDAKVIADKFLE
+419 QDAKMIADKFLE
-431 SLHLPFDLDGHE
+431 CLHKPFDLDGHE

-451 IAIYPTDGETIDEL
+451 IAIYPGDGESIDEL

-509 EKNELEM
+509 EQNELEM
-516 YYQPQVDMS
+516 YYQPQMDVIT
-525 SGRIIGAEALMR
+525 GRIIGAEGLMR

-559 LMLPISDWMLGALC
+559 LMLPISDWMIGALC
-573 RDLLQWNAVGG
+573 RDMLQWNAQGG
-584 EQIRLSLNL
+584 EAIRLSLNL

-603 FEKMRGALT
+603 FEKMRGALV
-612 RYGISPAQ
+612 RFGISPAQ

-676 DQSFVKEIQDEN
+676 DQSFVKEIHDEN
-688 GHFPVILAIISI
+688 GHYPVILAIISI

-722 QASGCT
+722 KANGCL
-728 TMQGYLYHRPISLGS
+728 TMQGYLYHRPIALSNFIGLLGEQDAGAEEPS
-743 FMAVLEA
+743 T
-750 QQRNGPAAATSAAGL
+750 TSAQDARQVAP
-765 HLVSTPIAIQA
+765 VSS

>member
-1 MNLHPASS
+1 MMNAHNAMFPGDPAPFS
-9 SIAPPSGAAAPATA
+9 
-23 TAGAPPA
+23 
-30 AAPAA
+30 
-35 AGRAAPLPTGA
+35 PTLDTDS
-46 QARILLVDDEPRLL
+46 QPRLLLVDDEPRLL

-66 LRDRDYELVTATC
+66 LKGRGYQLTTASS
-79 GGEALE
+79 GAEALAH
-85 QLGQLEFDLILL
+85 LSRLRFDLVLL
-97 DLRLPDMSG
+97 DLRLPDIGG
-106 HQIMDVINA
+106 HEIMDFINEK
-115 RGIAGDIIVM
+115 GIDADVIVM
-125 SGDVGIEA
+125 SGEVGIDA

-138 KRGAYDYLRKPYSRE
+138 KRGAYDYLRKPYARE
-153 ELLKT
+153 ELLHT
-158 VENALQKRKLARENA
+158 VTKALKGRRLAIDNERMAN
-173 SIASQLENSEK
+173 QLENSEK

-192 SPDIIYTLDH
+192 SPDIIYTLNH
-202 QGCFTFVN
+202 EGRFTFVN
-210 DRAHQ
+210 DRAYQ
-215 LLGYARDELIGQH
+215 LLGYSRDELLGKH
-228 YSILVHD
+228 YSVLVHE

-251 DRASRN
+251 ERASRN
-257 VELRLKCLGGNGNAM
+257 VELRLKCRGGNSQD
-272 ERTFNNTLMT
+272 RTFNTTLMT
-282 IAISAIGMQHPDP
+282 ISLNAIGMHVPDQEV
-295 DAKKSAYFGT
+295 KKLEFFGT

-326 YHDILTDLPNRMLFK
+326 YHDILTDLPNRILFK

-348 IQAKRKLAE
+348 IQAKRKKTE

-384 QQVANRLKECLRRGD
+384 QQAATRLKDCLRKGD

-419 QDAKVIADKFLE
+419 DDARMVADKFLE
-431 SLHLPFDLDGHE
+431 TLQQPFDLDGHE

-451 IAIYPTDGETIDEL
+451 IAIYPTDGESIDEL

-486 YHNSMLDV
+486 YHTSMLDV
-494 SHQKIALEQSLRKAL
+494 SHQKIALEQALRRAL
-509 EKNELEM
+509 EQDELEM
-516 YYQPQVDMS
+516 YYQPQIDALT
-525 SGRIIGAEALMR
+525 GRIVGAEALMR
-537 WNHPQRGLLTAGEFL
+537 WNHPTRGVLSAGEFL

-559 LMLPISDWMLGALC
+559 LMLPISDWMIGALC
-573 RDLLQWNAVGG
+573 RDMLQWNNAGTDHV
-584 EQIRLSLNL
+584 RLSLNL

-603 FEKMRGALT
+603 FEKMRNALV
-612 RYGISPAQ
+612 RYNIAPGQ

-662 LSYLHRFPIHTIKI
+662 LSYLHRFPIHTVKI
-676 DQSFVKEIQDEN
+676 DQSFVKEIYEEG
-688 GHFPVILAIISI
+688 GHYPVILAIISI
-700 ARGLGLHLIAEGVET
+700 ARGLGLNLIAEGVET
-715 DVQARYL
+715 EEQARYL
-722 QASGCT
+722 RANGCM
-728 TMQGYLYHRPISLGS
+728 TMQGYLYYRPIPLGEFMKSLRTQPTL
-743 FMAVLEA
+743 F
-750 QQRNGPAAATSAAGL
+750 GL
-765 HLVSTPIAIQA
+765 RAIQA

>member
-1 MNLHPASS
+1 MFQ
-9 SIAPPSGAAAPATA
+9 GAEAPAGTMG
-23 TAGAPPA
+23 TDD
-30 AAPAA
+30 
-35 AGRAAPLPTGA
+35 
-46 QARILLVDDEPRLL
+46 QARLLLVDDEPRLL
-60 SSLYEL
+60 ASLYEL
-66 LRDRDYELVTATC
+66 LRDRGYHLTTASS
-79 GGEALE
+79 GGEAIAHLSA
-85 QLGQLEFDLILL
+85 LRFDLVLL
-97 DLRLPDMSG
+97 DLRLPDIGG
-106 HQIMDVINA
+106 HEIMDFINA
-115 RGIAGDIIVM
+115 KGIDADVIVM
-125 SGDVGIEA
+125 SGEVGIDA

-138 KRGAYDYLRKPYSRE
+138 KRGAYDYLRKPYARE

-158 VENALQKRKLARENA
+158 VDNALAQRRLAAANA
-173 SIASQLENSEK
+173 RIASQLENSEK

-192 SPDIIYTLDH
+192 SPDIIYTLNH
-202 QGCFTFVN
+202 EGRFTFVN
-210 DRAHQ
+210 DRAYQ
-215 LLGYARDELIGQH
+215 LLGFSRDELIGKH

-251 DRASRN
+251 ERASRN
-257 VELRLKCLGGNGNAM
+257 VELRLKCRGARNNAGD
-272 ERTFNNTLMT
+272 RTFNNTLMT
-282 IAISAIGMQHPDP
+282 ISLNSIGMHVPDQEV
-295 DAKKSAYFGT
+295 KKLEFFGT

-326 YHDILTDLPNRMLFK
+326 YHDILTDLPNRILFK

-348 IQAKRKLAE
+348 IQAKRKQTE

-384 QQVANRLKECLRRGD
+384 QQVAVRLKECLRKGD

-419 QDAKVIADKFLE
+419 DDARMVADKFLE
-431 SLHLPFDLDGHE
+431 CLHKPFDLDGHE

-451 IAIYPTDGETIDEL
+451 IAIYPGDGESIDEL

-486 YHNSMLDV
+486 YHDSMLDV
-494 SHQKIALEQSLRKAL
+494 SHQKIALEQALRRAL
-509 EKNELEM
+509 EHNELEM
-516 YYQPQVDMS
+516 YYQPQIDAAT
-525 SGRIIGAEALMR
+525 GRIVGAEALMR
-537 WNHPQRGLLTAGEFL
+537 WNHPTRGLLSAGEFL

-559 LMLPISDWMLGALC
+559 LMLPISDWMIGALC
-573 RDLLQWNAVGG
+573 RDMLQWNLASGQAV
-584 EQIRLSLNL
+584 RLSLNL

-603 FEKMRGALT
+603 FEKMRGALV
-612 RYGISPAQ
+612 RYGISPGQ

-662 LSYLHRFPIHTIKI
+662 LSYLHRFPIHTMKI
-676 DQSFVKEIQDEN
+676 DQSFVKEIHDEN
-688 GHFPVILAIISI
+688 GHYPVILAIISI

-715 DVQARYL
+715 EVQANYL
-722 QASGCT
+722 KANGCE
-728 TMQGYLYHRPISLGS
+728 TMQGYLYYRPISLANFIG
-743 FMAVLEA
+743 VLRA
-750 QQRNGPAAATSAAGL
+750 QALGAPQATLGAGPAIQ
-765 HLVSTPIAIQA
+765 VRAIRA